1 MLCDVVGAAIAYKI
15 VKMKYI
21 ALQCKSLKLKEE
33 LTIKIN
39 EGNGDGIGAHEVVS
53 SVG

>member
-1 MLCDVVGAAIAYKI
+1 MCDVVGAAIAYKI
-15 VKMKYI
+15 EKIDSI
-21 ALQCKSLKLKEE
+21 ALQCKSLILKEE
-33 LTIKIN
+33 LPIKIN